1 MMIES
6 QEMDD
11 VAEKERAILSA
22 GGSSGVQGPRK
33 LQLQIARRDFE
44 CLPKGGR
51 ELHAEAKTIFI
62 FQRRR
67 IRKEVEKAS
76 SVLLEAGLNTIR
88 DGY

>member
-33 LQLQIARRDFE
+33 LQLQIAGE
-44 CLPKGGR
+44 GILNACQKGEENCMQKPR
-51 ELHAEAKTIFI
+51 P
-62 FQRRR
+62 
-67 IRKEVEKAS
+67 S
-76 SVLLEAGLNTIR
+76 SFFRGDE
-88 DGY
+88 